1 MFEDDAKVPIL
12 AEGTE
17 VEVAEHMDVDILD
30 IGRQI
35 VDAPLLDMRL
45 EVVDS

>member
-1 MFEDDAKVPIL
+1 V
-12 AEGTE
+12 EGVDE
-17 VEVAEHMDVDILD
+17 LRGMDVDILD

-45 EVVDS
+45 EVIEAADE

>member
-1 MFEDDAKVPIL
+1 VPVGREL
-12 AEGTE
+12 KG
-17 VEVAEHMDVDILD
+17 MDVDILD

-45 EVVDS
+45 EVIESHRNREE